1 MMLLINQSTCDK
13 FFIKGNAIDAS
24 GFVSKTRYNID
35 KLGIKEKIES
45 SENKYLILVG
55 MLKKL
60 FR

>member
-1 MMLLINQSTCDK
+1 MLLINQSACDK
-13 FFIKGNAIDAS
+13 FFMKGNAIDTC
-24 GFVSKTRYNID
+24 GFVSKTRYNN
-35 KLGIKEKIES
+35 KLRIKEKIES

>member
-13 FFIKGNAIDAS
+13 FFIKGNAIDTS

-45 SENKYLILVG
+45 SE
-55 MLKKL
+55 
-60 FR
+60 